1 MVQFASFFQ
10 AGRST
15 SRRHATDG
23 TPKFRADTEGC
34 DPGAN
39 GDMEGTETHTPLMTE
54 EEVSDYQAAITLTS
68 PAATGSLCERCCLSH
83 LLKALEVE
91 R

>member
-1 MVQFASFFQ
+1 MELQSSSWPEQ
-10 AGRST
+10 I
-15 SRRHATDG
+15 RRLSQ
-23 TPKFRADTEGC
+23 GC

-39 GDMEGTETHTPLMTE
+39 GDMEGTEKHKQPSLSHTHTPLMTE

-68 PAATGSLCERCCLSH
+68 PAATGSSCERCCLSH
-83 LLKALEVE
+83 LVKALEVK